1 MEQVKTVNSAPD
13 SPSLSI
19 SNKPNK
25 PLALKLNKILNSSA
39 SEDAKIKAALTSL
52 SNIPDLEESSLRKNL
67 RGTIEKKEIET
78 NKKFLSAFE
87 KVVKVQNA
95 LGMKGALECKNLY
108 HTLHSNLNVW
118 KHKWDKWK
126 TSAKI

>member
-1 MEQVKTVNSAPD
+1 METKTLSLTPD

-25 PLALKLNKILNSSA
+25 PLASKLGKVLNSSA
-39 SEDAKIKAALTSL
+39 SEDARIKAALTSL
-52 SNIPDLEESSLRKNL
+52 SNIPDLDESNLRRNL

-87 KVVKVQNA
+87 KVVKVNINR
-95 LGMKGALECKNLY
+95 KKIRVCV
-108 HTLHSNLNVW
+108 S
-118 KHKWDKWK
+118 K
-126 TSAKI
+126 TEPKKVAI

>member
-1 MEQVKTVNSAPD
+1 MLQIKPSLFLQHKRMETKTLSLTPD

-25 PLALKLNKILNSSA
+25 PLASKLGKVLNSSA
-39 SEDAKIKAALTSL
+39 SEDARIKAALTSL
-52 SNIPDLEESSLRKNL
+52 SNIPDLDESNLRRNL

-87 KVVKVQNA
+87 KVVKVNINR
-95 LGMKGALECKNLY
+95 KKNPCVCQK
-108 HTLHSNLNVW
+108 LNR
-118 KHKWDKWK
+118 KK
-126 TSAKI
+126 